1 MNMYTFL
8 SYIGTG
14 DSPDVSHEI
23 FPGKAVKLDESNKL
37 NRASS
42 QRSKWWLNLPYVLV
56 SI

>member
-1 MNMYTFL
+1 MYTFL